1 MQTYILK
8 VPAVGEITR
17 EEFRADDSL
26 SQLQTAVGGYIERV
40 PFNFGRGID
49 CFMEEEGLLH
59 GGEVIVNTRIAD
71 IAKLMIVGDAA
82 FAAHDEEGETIGLT
96 AEQCDEIERMLKRRR
111 EPEHGAES
119 RNGEAEA
126 DAYAVGRE
134 SVGHGGCPRIL
145 VKNPS
150 RVGD

>member
-26 SQLQTAVGGYIERV
+26 SQLQKAVGGYIERV

-49 CFMEEEGLLH
+49 CFMDEEGLLH
-59 GGEVIVNTRIAD
+59 GGDVIVNTRIAD
-71 IAKLMIVGDAA
+71 IAKLMVVGNAV

-96 AEQCDEIERMLKRRR
+96 AEQCDELERMLKRRR
-111 EPEHGAES
+111 GPEQGAES
-119 RNGEAEA
+119 RNGEAENGA
-126 DAYAVGRE
+126 QRQGCE
-134 SVGHGGCPRIL
+134 SVGGL
-145 VKNPS
+145 
-150 RVGD
+150 